1 MKRKNKSL
9 TLRAQ
14 MLLAVLAMLVPLV
27 AAITFLFVQF
37 GANVRQDW
45 EQEMQRTAG
54 TISRTVDQF
63 VNGVYSSSDTFAN
76 DPRLNEV
83 LEQTYGEEE
92 ALQKR
97 IDLQYINNRLLTS
110 YNVLQQHARIS
121 AIYTRKGELFNLL
134 DPEQQDAGPLAIL
147 RGLELF
153 DPRRLSKFYWYP
165 LQTNFFNSVPYG
177 EVRRDRVCIGSR
189 RIYSPTKYDYPYVH
203 LFVVQ
208 EKTLYDLYAETVASA
223 KVTVYLLNEQGQLL
237 SSSDETAVATG
248 RLPEALWAGSD
259 AQQMESEAGET
270 LALYRSTSP
279 LNGWQTV
286 VAASAGAM
294 AAQLAQLYRRILSVL
309 LVCVV
314 GCLVLLLW
322 VYRRFMAPIGRMDAA
337 MARVDGGDLQAY
349 VEPAGAGELRHMM
362 EDYNGMLDSLNRNLK
377 ARVELEHTKHDL
389 ELQVLTSQINPHF
402 LYNTLET
409 IVWKAGEAGRPD
421 IGKLAASLG
430 KLYRLS
436 IQGGQFVPLSQEL
449 EHVRAYLEI
458 QRHRCNAP
466 LACDLR
472 VPAELCQHAET
483 LKLVLQPVV
492 ENCFLYGFDGV
503 ERPLHIRITARRQD
517 GFLWLRVVDNGRGMD
532 AGRLAQVRR
541 QVATGET
548 AVPKSE
554 VYRRRSTGI
563 GLHNISERIRL
574 YYGLSGGV
582 TVSSKQGRGTRVELH
597 IPFRN
602 VPQPPPSA

>member
-9 TLRAQ
+9 TLRTQ
-14 MLLAVLAMLVPLV
+14 MLLAVLIMLVPLV
-27 AAITFLFVQF
+27 AAITFLFVQA
-37 GANVRQDW
+37 GVTMRQNW
-45 EQEMQRTAG
+45 QAEMQRTAA
-54 TISRTVDQF
+54 TISRAVDQF
-63 VNGVYSSSDTFAN
+63 VGGVYSSSDTFAN
-76 DPRLNEV
+76 DTRLEEI
-83 LEQTYGEEE
+83 LDHTYASPGDV
-92 ALQKR
+92 QKR
-97 IDLQYINNRLLTS
+97 IDIQNINNGLLTY
-110 YNVLQQHARIS
+110 YNALQKNARIS
-121 AIYTRKGELFNLL
+121 AIYTRQGELYNLL
-134 DPEQQDAGPLAIL
+134 DMEQMGPATLAAL
-147 RGLELF
+147 DGMDLF
-153 DPRRLSKFYWYP
+153 DASRLSKFYWYP
-165 LQTNFFNSVPYG
+165 LQDNFLSSTATGN
-177 EVRRDRVCIGSR
+177 VRQDRVCIGSR
-189 RIYSPTKYDYPYVH
+189 RIYSPEKFSYPYVH

-208 EKTLYDLYAETVASA
+208 EQTLYDLYAEAAASA
-223 KVTVYLLNEQGQLL
+223 GVTVYLLNEHGLL
-237 SSSDETAVATG
+237 SSSDEEAVATG
-248 RLPEALWAGSD
+248 RLPAALQPGSGAG
-259 AQQMESEAGET
+259 QMPGPEDET
-270 LALYRSTSP
+270 LTLYRAVSS

-286 VAASAGAM
+286 VAAPAGAM
-294 AAQLAQLYRRILSVL
+294 AAGLDHLYRQILSVL
-309 LVCVV
+309 LVCIC
-314 GCLVLLLW
+314 GCLAILLW
-322 VYRRFMAPIGRMDAA
+322 LYRRFMAPLGHMDAA

-349 VEPAGAGELRHMM
+349 VEPAGAGEMRHMM

-466 LACDLR
+466 LTYDLR

-503 ERPLHIRITARRQD
+503 EHPLHIRITARRQD

-597 IPFRN
+597 IPFRS
-602 VPQPPPSA
+602 VPPPPPPA

>member
-27 AAITFLFVQF
+27 AAITFLFVQA
-37 GANVRQDW
+37 GATMRQNW
-45 EQEMQRTAG
+45 EAEMQRTAA
-54 TISRTVDQF
+54 TISRAVDQF
-63 VNGVYSSSDTFAN
+63 VGGVYSSSDTFAN
-76 DPRLNEV
+76 DTRLDEI
-83 LEQTYGEEE
+83 LSHTYAASGD
-92 ALQKR
+92 LQKR
-97 IDLQYINNRLLTS
+97 IDIQNINNGLLTY
-110 YNVLQQHARIS
+110 YNALQKNARIS
-121 AIYTRKGELFNLL
+121 AIYTRKGELYNLL
-134 DPEQQDAGPLAIL
+134 DMNQMGPATLAAL
-147 RGLELF
+147 DSMHLF
-153 DPRRLSKFYWYP
+153 DASRLSKFYWYP
-165 LQTNFFNSVPYG
+165 LQDNFLSG
-177 EVRRDRVCIGSR
+177 TSTGQVRQDRVFIGSR
-189 RIYSPTKYDYPYVH
+189 RIYSPEKLSYPYVH

-208 EKTLYDLYAETVASA
+208 EQTLYNLYAEAAASA
-223 KVTVYLLNEQGQLL
+223 GVTVYLLNEQGQLL
-237 SSSDETAVATG
+237 SSSDEQAVATG
-248 RLPEALWAGSD
+248 RLPAALKPGSD
-259 AQQMESEAGET
+259 AAQLAGPGEAT
-270 LALYRSTSP
+270 LTLYRAVSA

-286 VAASAGAM
+286 VAAPEGAM
-294 AAQLAQLYRRILSVL
+294 AAQLNQLYRQILWVL
-309 LVCVV
+309 LVCML
-314 GCLVLLLW
+314 GCLAVLLWL
-322 VYRRFMAPIGRMDAA
+322 YHRFMAPLGRMDAA

-362 EDYNGMLDSLNRNLK
+362 EDYNGMLDSLNRNLQ

-466 LACDLR
+466 LTYDLR
-472 VPAELCQHAET
+472 VPEALSLHAET
-483 LKLVLQPVV
+483 LKLILQPVV

-503 ERPLHIRITARRQD
+503 EHPLRIRISARQRG
-517 GFLWLRVVDNGRGMD
+517 GFLWLRVLDNGRGMD
-532 AGRLAQVRR
+532 AERLAQVRR

-548 AVPKSE
+548 AVPQSE

-574 YYGLSGGV
+574 YYGLEGGV
-582 TVSSKQGRGTRVELH
+582 TVSSKQGHGTRVELR
-597 IPFRN
+597 IPFRS
-602 VPQPPPSA
+602 VSQPPPSA

>member
-1 MKRKNKSL
+1 MKRRNESL

-27 AAITFLFVQF
+27 AAITFLFVQA
-37 GANVRQDW
+37 GATMRQNW
-45 EQEMQRTAG
+45 EAEMDRTAA
-54 TISRTVDQF
+54 TISRAVDQF
-63 VNGVYSSSDTFAN
+63 INGVYSSSDTFAN
-76 DPRLNEV
+76 DSRLNEM
-83 LEQTYGEEE
+83 LEKTYGP
-92 ALQKR
+92 ADGTQKL
-97 IDLQYINNRLLTS
+97 IDLQHINNGLLTS

-121 AIYTRKGELFNLL
+121 AIYTTKGELFNLL
-134 DPEQQDAGPLAIL
+134 DPEQMGEDTLAAL
-147 RGLELF
+147 RGMDLF
-153 DPRRLSKFYWYP
+153 DPSRLSQFYWYP
-165 LQTNFFNSVPYG
+165 LQDNFLYSTPYG

-189 RIYSPTKYDYPYVH
+189 RIYSPTKYQYPYVH

-208 EKTLYDLYAETVASA
+208 EQTLYDLYAETALSA
-223 KVTVYLLNEQGQLL
+223 GVDVYLINGQGQLL
-237 SSSDETAVATG
+237 SSSDEAAVA
-248 RLPEALWAGSD
+248 AGSLP
-259 AQQMESEAGET
+259 AALSPGSSATQMAGADDET
-270 LALYRSTSP
+270 LTLYRAVSD

-286 VAASAGAM
+286 VAAPEGAM
-294 AAQLAQLYRRILSVL
+294 AAQLNHLYRQILSVL
-309 LVCVV
+309 LVCVL
-314 GCLVLLLW
+314 GCLAILLW
-322 VYRRFMAPIGRMDAA
+322 LYRRFMAPIGHMDAA

-349 VEPAGAGELRHMM
+349 VEPAGAREIRHMM
-362 EDYNGMLDSLNRNLK
+362 EDYNGMLDSLNRNLR
-377 ARVELEHTKHDL
+377 ARMELEHNKHDL
-389 ELQVLTSQINPHF
+389 EMQVLTSQINPHF

-458 QRHRCNAP
+458 QRHRCTMP
-466 LACDLR
+466 LTYDLR
-472 VPAELCQHAET
+472 VPEDLAQHAQT

-503 ERPLHIRITARRQD
+503 ERPLHIRVTARQKD

-532 AGRLAQVRR
+532 RARLAQVRR
-541 QVATGET
+541 QTATGEV
-548 AVPKSE
+548 AVPQSD

-574 YYGLSGGV
+574 YYGLAGGV
-582 TVSSKQGRGTRVELH
+582 TVSSKAGRGTRVELH
-597 IPFRN
+597 FPLRT
-602 VPQPPPSA
+602 VPDPPQ